1 MRRVAAIALVL
12 HAAAVAA
19 HDADVIYVSAR
30 SGDRPGEVVEVVTLT
45 GAALGQLAPIDADG
59 DGLVSQAD
67 LSAKAAAIA
76 VGVWDD
82 MPLTAG
88 GAACARMASTATLQE
103 GYVELSAR
111 FACGEGELRQ
121 DFRILRVLPANF
133 RVVLGS
139 QVEGETGKAFAQGSL
154 TTLTVPRPPPPGA
167 FSRARFENGL
177 SDGLAAVLWLG
188 ALGALF
194 LVLGAA
200 ASWRQGLVTCG
211 LVVLG
216 LGPGCLVGSPAV
228 SGALLAALSLAVAVS
243 GKTRWIFGPLL
254 GFGLTARVGGG
265 PWSGQLGVAVGA
277 LGAVAVLGPA
287 AVALGRLGQ
296 RRPKAW
302 RVARWVVA
310 AAGCF
315 AVGFRVAA

>member
-1 MRRVAAIALVL
+1 VLALAATGA
-12 HAAAVAA
+12 AA

-30 SGDRPGEVVEVVTLT
+30 SGDRPGIVVEVVTLT

-67 LSAKAAAIA
+67 LSARAAAIDT
-76 VGVWDD
+76 GVWDD

-88 GAACARMASTATLQE
+88 GVPCFREATAAALRE

-121 DFRILRVLPANF
+121 DFRVLRVLPANF

-139 QVEGETGKAFAQGSL
+139 QLEGESGKAFAQGAM

-167 FSRARFENGL
+167 FSRARFDNGL
-177 SDGLAAVLWLG
+177 ADGLASVLWPG
-188 ALGALF
+188 ALGALL

-200 ASWRQGLVTCG
+200 ANWRQGLVTWSLVAVG
-211 LVVLG
+211 LA
-216 LGPGCLVGSPAV
+216 PGCLVGQELV
-228 SGALLAALSLAVAVS
+228 SGAVLAVLALAIAAL
-243 GKTRWIFGPLL
+243 GKARWFAGPLL
-254 GFGLTARVGGG
+254 GFALTARSGGG
-265 PWSGQLGVAVGA
+265 PWSHALGLGLGA
-277 LGAVAVLGPA
+277 LAAVAVLGPA
-287 AVALGRLGQ
+287 AIALGRLAQ

-302 RVARWVVA
+302 RAARWGA
-310 AAGCF
+310 AVLVCVG
-315 AVGFRVAA
+315 VGFRVAA